1 MLASAGLREERV
13 ERIVTATDRL
23 VRRHLAI
30 RLDTFDDDA
39 GAPERGQP
47 FLPAEPYTIF
57 VAARPVADALIAL
70 HTLSTPTPSAHR
82 TERKAR
88 CTVLEAEQLPA
99 RVPNLRARL
108 AHVDED
114 RLTHCAYL
122 SVTSRRFEER
132 EQASCN
138 AESATRN

>member
-30 RLDTFDDDA
+30 RLDTFDDAA
-39 GAPERGQP
+39 GPPERSQP
-47 FLPAEPYTIF
+47 SLRTEAFTIF
-57 VAARPVADALIAL
+57 MTARPVADSVLVLQSI
-70 HTLSTPTPSAHR
+70 STPTLSAQM
-82 TERKAR
+82 TERKMR

-114 RLTHCAYL
+114 RLTHGAWL
-122 SVTSRRFEER
+122 
-132 EQASCN
+132 
-138 AESATRN
+138 SATLR